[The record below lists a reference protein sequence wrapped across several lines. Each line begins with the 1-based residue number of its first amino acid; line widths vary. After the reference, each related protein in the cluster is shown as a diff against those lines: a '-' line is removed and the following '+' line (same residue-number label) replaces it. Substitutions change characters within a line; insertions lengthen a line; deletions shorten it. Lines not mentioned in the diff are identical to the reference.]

1 MADVFENFTP
11 APYEGASRGRRM
23 AGWRASSSGPNNTV
37 GQSLDML
44 RRRSRDA
51 ARNSATAAAVI
62 TKWTSA
68 LVGFGISA
76 RPDAT
81 DPVLKAKLTDLWA
94 AWCRVADVD
103 GGNFDSMQ
111 QLAVRAWLESGECF
125 VRIRARRPTDGLP
138 VPMQLQLLES
148 DSLPMLDADTYAGMP
163 NGNCIRQGIEFDAIG
178 RRVAYWLWKQ
188 HPGDKV
194 MANIAVND
202 LSRVPAEQVCHLYEP
217 TRPGQLRGVPILAPI
232 LAKLRTV
239 EDFDDATLERQRLAN
254 LFVTFIT
261 RPTASGAN
269 DPMTGTPYEGS
280 ADQPLLGLEPGTS
293 QELLPGEDVRFSE
306 PPGPASEYD
315 AYMRRQLLELAS
327 GVGLPYEMLSSDL
340 KDVSD
345 RTLRAAINEFRR
357 LCDAKIWGV
366 IVPRLLAPIRNQ
378 WASMAFIGGQLT
390 QDEAGAALA
399 VTWQPQAHAPLH
411 PTQDLQAMQMAVDAG
426 FRSRSSVIAALGDD
440 PAAVDTE
447 RAADK
452 ERADKLGLQTPD
464 EAKAAA
470 ELAKLEAE
478 AQAAE
483 KAAQASLQQAQEAR
497 ARASE
502 AKASVDV
509 LKAQQKTADA
519 LRTHDV
525 AAAADRAKVA
535 RLETQAAEFSMAEL
549 TGGRG
554 PGRKK

>member
-1 MADVFENFTP
+1 MADIFDITP
-11 APYEGASRGRRM
+11 QNPYEGASRGRRM
-23 AGWRASSSGPNNTV
+23 SGWRATSAGPNATV
-37 GQSLDML
+37 GTSLDML

-51 ARNSATAAAVI
+51 TRNSATAAAVI

-76 RPDAT
+76 RPDT
-81 DPVLKAKLTDLWA
+81 VDPVLKAKLTDLWA

-103 GGNFDSMQ
+103 GGNFDSLQ
-111 QLAVRAWLESGECF
+111 QLAVRGWLESGECL
-125 VRIRARRPTDGLP
+125 VRIRPRRPADGLP

-148 DSLPMLDADTYAGMP
+148 EMLPLLDADTYTGLPAG
-163 NGNCIRQGIEFDAIG
+163 NYIRQGIEFDPIG

-188 HPGDKV
+188 HPGDK
-194 MANIAVND
+194 ALATIAYND
-202 LSRVPAEQVCHLYEP
+202 LSRVPADSVCHLYEP

-306 PPGPASEYD
+306 PPGAGTDYD
-315 AYMRRQLLELAS
+315 AYMRRQLLALAS
-327 GVGLPYEMLSSDL
+327 GTGLPYEMLSSDL

-357 LCDAKIWGV
+357 LCDGKIWGV

-378 WASMAFIGGQLT
+378 WASLAFIGGQLT
-390 QDEAGAALA
+390 QSEAGAALA
-399 VTWQPQAHAPLH
+399 VTWAPQAWAPMH
-411 PTQDLQAMQMAVDAG
+411 PTQDVQAMQMAVDAG

-440 PAAVDTE
+440 PATVDAE

-452 ERADKLGLQTPD
+452 ERADSLGLQTPD

-483 KAAQASLQQAQEAR
+483 KAAQASQQQAQEAR

-502 AKASVDV
+502 AKASADA

-519 LRTHDV
+519 LRPHDV
-525 AAAADRAKVA
+525 AAAADRAKTA
-535 RLETQAAEFSMAEL
+535 RLETQVAEFSAAEL
-549 TGGRG
+549 TGK
-554 PGRKK
+554 PSK